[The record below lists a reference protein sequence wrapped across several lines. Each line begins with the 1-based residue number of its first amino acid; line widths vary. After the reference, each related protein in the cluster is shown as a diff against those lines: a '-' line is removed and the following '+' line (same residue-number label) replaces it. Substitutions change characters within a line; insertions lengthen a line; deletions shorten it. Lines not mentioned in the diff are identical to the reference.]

1 MANCPRLPRGCRRD
15 TPGAERAQI
24 HHVHNAIKW
33 HGAWSG
39 VPGVDEL
46 ETRPYMISW
55 FDIEGPDGNESER
68 R

>member
-1 MANCPRLPRGCRRD
+1 
-15 TPGAERAQI
+15 
-24 HHVHNAIKW
+24 VHNAMKW